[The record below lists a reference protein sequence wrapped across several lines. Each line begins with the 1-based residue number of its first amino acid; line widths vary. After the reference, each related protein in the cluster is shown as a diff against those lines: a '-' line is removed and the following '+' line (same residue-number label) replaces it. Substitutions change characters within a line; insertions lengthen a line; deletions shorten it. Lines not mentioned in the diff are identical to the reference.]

1 MRKDNKKALYES
13 IMTSVAK
20 EVKKVLNEDSINEDF
35 LDNVK
40 SGLDAYKNDKE
51 RSKLIEKVKSLIN
64 NNALL
69 IAQAFK
75 GQAEIAQI
83 MDRLGA
89 EDVAEAWRKKRV
101 GLAEFLE
108 QDKTFWKAINLQ
120 LNKIK

>member
-20 EVKKVLNEDSINEDF
+20 EVKKVLNEDSINENF

-69 IAQAFK
+69 FAQAFK

-120 LNKIK
+120 LNKIR

>member
-1 MRKDNKKALYES
+1 
-13 IMTSVAK
+13 MTSVAK

-69 IAQAFK
+69 FAQAFK

>member
-20 EVKKVLNEDSINEDF
+20 EVKKVLNEDSINENF

-51 RSKLIEKVKSLIN
+51 RSELIEKVKSLIN

-69 IAQAFK
+69 FAQAFK

>member
-20 EVKKVLNEDSINEDF
+20 EVKKVLNEDLINEDF

-69 IAQAFK
+69 FA
-75 GQAEIAQI
+75 
-83 MDRLGA
+83 
-89 EDVAEAWRKKRV
+89 
-101 GLAEFLE
+101 
-108 QDKTFWKAINLQ
+108 
-120 LNKIK
+120 

>member
-1 MRKDNKKALYES
+1 MKRDNKKALYES

-20 EVKKVLNEDSINEDF
+20 EVKKVLNEDSINENF

-51 RSKLIEKVKSLIN
+51 RSELIEKVKSLIN

-69 IAQAFK
+69 FAQAFK

>member
-20 EVKKVLNEDSINEDF
+20 EVKKVLNEDSINEGF

-51 RSKLIEKVKSLIN
+51 RSELIEKVKSLIN

-69 IAQAFK
+69 FAQAFK

>member
-20 EVKKVLNEDSINEDF
+20 EVKKVLNEDSINENF

-51 RSKLIEKVKSLIN
+51 RSELIEKVKSLIN

-69 IAQAFK
+69 FA
-75 GQAEIAQI
+75 
-83 MDRLGA
+83 
-89 EDVAEAWRKKRV
+89 
-101 GLAEFLE
+101 
-108 QDKTFWKAINLQ
+108 
-120 LNKIK
+120 

>member
-1 MRKDNKKALYES
+1 MRKDNKKALYKK
-13 IMTSVAK
+13 IITYVAK
-20 EVKKVLNEDSINEDF
+20 EVKKVLNEDSINENF

-51 RSKLIEKVKSLIN
+51 RSELIEKVKSLIN

-69 IAQAFK
+69 FAQAFK

>member
-13 IMTSVAK
+13 IMIAVAK
-20 EVKKVLNEDSINEDF
+20 EVKKVLNEDSINENF

-51 RSKLIEKVKSLIN
+51 RSELIEKVKSLIN

-69 IAQAFK
+69 FAQAFK

-83 MDRLGA
+83 IDRLGA

>member
-69 IAQAFK
+69 FA
-75 GQAEIAQI
+75 
-83 MDRLGA
+83 
-89 EDVAEAWRKKRV
+89 
-101 GLAEFLE
+101 
-108 QDKTFWKAINLQ
+108 
-120 LNKIK
+120 